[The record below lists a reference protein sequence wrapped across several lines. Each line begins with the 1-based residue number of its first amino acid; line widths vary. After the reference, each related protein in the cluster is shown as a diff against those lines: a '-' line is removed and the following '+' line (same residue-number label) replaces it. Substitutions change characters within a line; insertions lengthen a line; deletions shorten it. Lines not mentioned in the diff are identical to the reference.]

1 MGQIIKVLK
10 GGRSY
15 VIAIGDRA
23 YERGHLNVARW
34 QDTRPLEP
42 HERLEPTLPP
52 PILHRR
58 GMKFDTKNELIAVRD
73 EVTSK
78 TFFLVRTM
86 ENHITDSALSVRYLT
101 TLTPQHEL
109 KTALWRETWLNN
121 RPGTDPKYGL
131 QGRKAKSFRE
141 FTGWLPEADLDEL
154 VIARNLRFSGK
165 GVLSPPS
172 FAVLK
177 DCKWPHNVGPYTT
190 ADESGEED
198 EPASGDDAGG

>member
-1 MGQIIKVLK
+1 MGQISKLR
-10 GGRSY
+10 GQ
-15 VIAIGDRA
+15 GD
-23 YERGHLNVARW
+23 
-34 QDTRPLEP
+34 
-42 HERLEPTLPP
+42 LPSTP
-52 PILHRR
+52 AAQRTCR
-58 GMKFDTKNELIAVRD
+58 Q
-73 EVTSK
+73 TSSQTCG
-78 TFFLVRTM
+78 TFAADA
-86 ENHITDSALSVRYLT
+86 EAPSSASAGYLT

-198 EPASGDDAGG
+198 EPASDDDAGG